1 MANTIIVS
9 PSLSTE
15 GDASGNLFVFA
26 SGALSGSTVIGGAG
40 KDTVEMNSGN
50 SAVAGVDINTKGGQD
65 SIAISATEFSGS
77 TIQAGC
83 WR

>member
-9 PSLSTE
+9 PSLTTT

-26 SGALSGSTVIGGAG
+26 SGTVTGSTIIGGAG
-40 KDTVEMNSGN
+40 KDTVDMLSGD
-50 SAVAGVDINTKGGQD
+50 SAASKVDITLKGGQD
-65 SIAISATEFSGS
+65 SVALKH
-77 TIQAGC
+77 QAGR